1 MKLVYVSNYLSFLAA
16 LSNSMRMLSEGQLLL
31 EQLCEVATHSM
42 GDSRPAH
49 MQLAARKASSFVER
63 HMEALQDRWRHLES
77 LWNQKKMQ
85 LDQCLLKCQMENQMK
100 EVQIFLKVFL
110 TIKFI
115 P

>member
-1 MKLVYVSNYLSFLAA
+1 
-16 LSNSMRMLSEGQLLL
+16 MRMLSEGQLLL

-63 HMEALQDRWRHLES
+63 YMEALQDRWRHLES

-100 EVQIFLKVFL
+100 EVQIFLDIFFSL
-110 TIKFI
+110 KFI